1 MRSASLIVKT
11 SKLDLSGR
19 LTLGVS
25 TITYSPKT
33 LGAQRRHVGSQI
45 RPATLCFRDCRLSC
59 LHSNNI
65 TWPKQLGRR
74 SCCKRNFQCQALESN
89 AQLEQRKDID
99 GQIAWLAVPTIAT
112 LAADPVASLVDTAF
126 IGHLGAVQLAGVGIA
141 LSVYSTVTKLFNV
154 PLLSVA
160 TSSVA
165 TAYGEHGG
173 SHKEVSEAASAV
185 LLLAVIVG
193 LCEGVFLLVAGGP
206 GLGLWGADAA
216 SAMRPD
222 AWTYLSI
229 RGLGAPFTV
238 ILLVLQGVFRGL
250 GDTKSPL
257 WATLICNGVN
267 VVLDAVFIMYFGWGV
282 RGAAW
287 ATIIGQAVAALGL
300 FGVLSRRYSISFKGK
315 AALTSAAKFLG
326 PTGLLVLRT
335 MASTATFALA
345 TALTAR
351 TDSAHAAAHQICL
364 QLWLAS
370 SLLADSLAVA
380 AQTLLARSVAAR
392 NSAVSQLIALRVL
405 RWGVLLG
412 VVLGGALGASSGI
425 LPKLFTSD
433 PAVLAGISAIY
444 PWVILT
450 QPINALAFVWDGV
463 LYGCNGFKYA
473 AKAMAVCAA
482 PAVSCMLLGLEF
494 SGDYDVQLTS
504 VWLGLSLLMVMRCL
518 TIYIPYRLRRS
529 PFDVMFIKQ
538 DGA

>member
-1 MRSASLIVKT
+1 MASCTSWWCLQVLIT
-11 SKLDLSGR
+11 
-19 LTLGVS
+19 
-25 TITYSPKT
+25 
-33 LGAQRRHVGSQI
+33 
-45 RPATLCFRDCRLSC
+45 
-59 LHSNNI
+59 
-65 TWPKQLGRR
+65 
-74 SCCKRNFQCQALESN
+74 
-89 AQLEQRKDID
+89 
-99 GQIAWLAVPTIAT
+99 
-112 LAADPVASLVDTAF
+112 
-126 IGHLGAVQLAGVGIA
+126 
-141 LSVYSTVTKLFNV
+141 
-154 PLLSVA
+154 LLSV
-160 TSSVA
+160 
-165 TAYGEHGG
+165 
-173 SHKEVSEAASAV
+173 
-185 LLLAVIVG
+185 
-193 LCEGVFLLVAGGP
+193 
-206 GLGLWGADAA
+206 
-216 SAMRPD
+216 
-222 AWTYLSI
+222 
-229 RGLGAPFTV
+229 
-238 ILLVLQGVFRGL
+238 
-250 GDTKSPL
+250 
-257 WATLICNGVN
+257 
-267 VVLDAVFIMYFGWGV
+267 
-282 RGAAW
+282 
-287 ATIIGQAVAALGL
+287 
-300 FGVLSRRYSISFKGK
+300 
-315 AALTSAAKFLG
+315 
-326 PTGLLVLRT
+326 GLLVLRT

-345 TALTAR
+345 TALTTR

-494 SGDYDVQLTS
+494 AGDYDAQLTS